1 MPRPIHFDMTVDN
14 PERAMNFYRDIFG
27 WKFEKWSGPMKYW
40 MVTTGNEKEP
50 GINGGF
56 SKRSESAMPNM
67 NTIGVS
73 SVVKFSKMVQ
83 DKGGKVLMPKTPI
96 PGVGWFATVRTLKET
111 LSELLK
117 KIVLPSNQLQCR
129 NYSFSRCACVH
140 VSVYAVS
147 LK

>member
-1 MPRPIHFDMTVDN
+1 MPRPIHFDLTVDN

-27 WKFEKWSGPMKYW
+27 WKFQKWSGPMEYW

-73 SVVKFSKMVQ
+73 SVDKFSKMIQ

-96 PGVGWFATVRTLKET
+96 QGIGWFATCQDTEGNTFGIIEEDRTAE
-111 LSELLK
+111 
-117 KIVLPSNQLQCR
+117 
-129 NYSFSRCACVH
+129 
-140 VSVYAVS
+140 
-147 LK
+147 